1 MHEVSLGEY
10 ARLGSKERAARADN
24 KPTRS
29 HCISYSSSL
38 CEGVGLPL
46 RPRAL
51 ATMLE
56 PMQWMSKNIPIEW
69 VNSQHVCLLSM
80 AHRVVTKLWLPNVAD
95 WLNYATQHASCI
107 IKVSTRMCNFGT
119 LKHRVSFA
127 DSQGLFPHTTW
138 SVLGVLAQTVIRRPL
153 LCLCESAVA
162 ADMWAAAWDTRKRP
176 KLQRLPWAEPPAP
189 RHCLLFSPASGKSLT
204 ALK

>member
-1 MHEVSLGEY
+1 MRYPWGNTHNWGLKSQRPGLTTSPQEAIVSHTCPAFGKVLDF
-10 ARLGSKERAARADN
+10 L
-24 KPTRS
+24 
-29 HCISYSSSL
+29 H
-38 CEGVGLPL
+38 
-46 RPRAL
+46 AL

-56 PMQWMSKNIPIEW
+56 LKQWMSNNRPIEW
-69 VNSQHVCLLSM
+69 VSSQHVCLLSM
-80 AHRVVTKLWLPNVAD
+80 AHRVVTKLWLPNVTD
-95 WLNYATQHASCI
+95 GLNYATQHASCI
-107 IKVSTRMCNFGT
+107 IKVSTWMCNFGT

-189 RHCLLFSPASGKSLT
+189 RHCLLFSPC
-204 ALK
+204 